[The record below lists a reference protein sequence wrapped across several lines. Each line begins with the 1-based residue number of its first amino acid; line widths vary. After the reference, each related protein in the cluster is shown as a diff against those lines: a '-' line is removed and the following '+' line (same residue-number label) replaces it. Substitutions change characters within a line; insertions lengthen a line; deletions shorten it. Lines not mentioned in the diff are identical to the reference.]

1 MLYST
6 DYLKKFSW
14 SYILISSTVLKVS
27 QMVEQGETL
36 LQELQKECE
45 ERKLELQQLKQLV
58 TKDQIGQRTL
68 KV

>member
-6 DYLKKFSW
+6 DYLKKFSR
-14 SYILISSTVLKVS
+14 SYILISSAVLKFS
-27 QMVEQGETL
+27 QIVEQGETL

>member
-1 MLYST
+1 MGNFGL
-6 DYLKKFSW
+6 D
-14 SYILISSTVLKVS
+14 SSTVLKFS

-36 LQELQKECE
+36 LQELQKDCE

-58 TKDQIGQRTL
+58 TQNQIGQRTL

>member
-1 MLYST
+1 
-6 DYLKKFSW
+6 
-14 SYILISSTVLKVS
+14 
-27 QMVEQGETL
+27 MVEQGETL

-58 TKDQIGQRTL
+58 SQSQIGQRTL